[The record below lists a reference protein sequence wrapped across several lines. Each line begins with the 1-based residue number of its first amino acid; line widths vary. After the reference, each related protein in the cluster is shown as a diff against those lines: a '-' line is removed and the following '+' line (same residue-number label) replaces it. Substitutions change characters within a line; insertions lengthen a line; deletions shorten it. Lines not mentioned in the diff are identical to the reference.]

1 MKTHF
6 TLLSFTMTAL
16 LPTAL
21 LTRPGLTSQSDG
33 GAWDE
38 EDIDTV
44 VVTGTRIPTPL
55 DQIGRSVSVI
65 SAAEIE
71 VRQQRFLYDVLQAA
85 PGVQVTRTGSFGSLA
100 TVSIRGLDSDQTL
113 VVQDGVVLNNP
124 ASFGNGFN
132 FANFDTSDIERIEV
146 IRGAQSTLYGSDAIG
161 GVINIVTK
169 DGGDGFGGSGFI
181 EGGSFATLRGAATV
195 RGGSEKLS
203 GRLTVAGVTTDGF
216 SSADEAAGNT
226 ENDGFENLTV
236 SAKGRWQ
243 PVPAFRVETLVRYQ
257 TSENEFDSFEGVP
270 IDGDEI
276 SDSEEWTAGAF
287 ATLDM
292 LSGAL
297 SHRAS
302 VTYTRVDQFNTRE
315 DEATFDSLGT
325 RISYE
330 YQGTAR
336 PVDWATLTFGG
347 EYDEQEAET
356 RVGFGGDQEI
366 DTESL
371 YGLLQVRPHERVT
384 LSAGVRYDSVDVFGS
399 ETTFNAAGS
408 ARIPGVEVT
417 LRGSY
422 SEGFRAPTAGEL
434 GFNPDLFAEFSDGWD
449 IGLERSFLDDR
460 IRVGV
465 TYFDQHI
472 DDLIAFDLADF
483 TFRNIEEFDSEGVEI
498 YADVQ
503 VNETLTVNLAYT
515 HLDATN
521 VTTTNAAV
529 NQPDDRFNAEIAWA
543 PTDRLTLSTNVQYN
557 GTEIDGVN
565 RLDDFIVVNLRGEY
579 ALTDRF
585 DVTLRVENL
594 TDENY
599 QDNFGYGTA
608 PLSAFGGLRA
618 RF

>member
-6 TLLSFTMTAL
+6 TLLSFTITAL

-55 DQIGRSVSVI
+55 DQTGRSVSVI

-257 TSENEFDSFEGVP
+257 TSENEFDSFDGVP
-270 IDGDEI
+270 VDGDEI

-315 DEATFDSLGT
+315 GEATFDSLGT

-384 LSAGVRYDSVDVFGS
+384 LSAGVRYDSIDVFGS

-408 ARIPGVEVT
+408 ARIPGIEVT

-449 IGLERSFLDDR
+449 IGLERSFLDDQ

-465 TYFDQHI
+465 TYFDQRI
-472 DDLIAFDLADF
+472 DGLIAFDLADF
-483 TFRNIEEFDSEGVEI
+483 TFRNIQEFDSEGVEI

-503 VNETLTVNLAYT
+503 VNETLAINLAYT

-565 RLDDFIVVNLRGEY
+565 RLDDFIVVDLRGEY

-585 DVTLRVENL
+585 GVTLRVENL